1 MESVEVSVAVLAYNE
16 VDNLSLSV
24 SEILSTLETMGRDF
38 ELIIVD
44 DGSTDGT
51 GRVADCIAEMHPRVR
66 VVHHDTNLGLG
77 GGYRTGFGAAHGTYL
92 TFFPADG
99 QFPAEIVAMF
109 LPRMAAN
116 DLVLGYLPAR
126 YDSWLAKGLSA
137 GERAL
142 YAVIFGR
149 MPRFQGIFMV
159 RREKLLALRLQSTG
173 RGWAILM
180 ELILRAK
187 RAQWRIESVPT
198 SVRPRMAGQ
207 SKVNNVRTIV
217 SNVVQMLA
225 LRRLLQDSRPS
236 HSDRA

>member
-16 VDNLSLSV
+16 VENLRPTV
-24 SEILSTLETMGRDF
+24 SELLSALDALGRDF

-51 GRVADCIAEMHPRVR
+51 SHVADAIAEGNPHVR
-66 VVHHDTNLGLG
+66 VIHHDTNLGLG
-77 GGYRTGFGAAHGTYL
+77 GGYRTGFAAGRGTYL

-109 LPRMAAN
+109 LPKMATN

-142 YAVIFGR
+142 YTAIFGR

-159 RREKLLALRLQSTG
+159 RRERLLALPLRSTG
-173 RGWAILM
+173 RGWAILL
-180 ELILRAK
+180 EFIIRAK
-187 RAQWRIESVPT
+187 REHWRIESVPT
-198 SVRPRMAGQ
+198 SVRPRIAGR

-217 SNVVQMLA
+217 SNLMQMLA
-225 LRRLLQDSRPS
+225 LRRLL
-236 HSDRA
+236 